1 MPSNQSIM
9 PDRLGWISLVALLL
23 WLVGLVF
30 LVNPSP
36 LQTPASMVGMVQSSL
51 RLSEAQAR
59 IFATIVLRGF
69 GVGMIG
75 LLLAGA
81 LRGLP
86 LKWAI
91 PSILCSAPLLALA
104 AKSLQLG
111 YFPLWFQVFYIVV
124 AAVTGGLVG
133 ISLRRSRIALGLLVA
148 LVLGL
153 LGWGLP
159 TGIGDNL
166 DEAARGTEQH
176 LLSQADQV
184 TSGEEAFHQMLEMAF
199 AFAEDNSHGA
209 DPVFTNKAAILAL
222 GVILG
227 DDKVAAV
234 GGRELDPTAKDQRES
249 LRRRVTIHGRGDLPR
264 HFSVSAALTVLTDKD
279 RALAVGIAKEMAD
292 SLPGGSGF
300 SFVDM
305 AANKA
310 GIRLATIATQDS
322 QSARQLQLQILTSDT
337 HSQFVPAVEGLPENL
352 ALADFQSQYGGLGG
366 EKSRQ
371 LLREIDQRIEACD
384 GWQWLP
390 KR

>member
-1 MPSNQSIM
+1 M

-111 YFPLWFQVFYIVV
+111 YFPLWLQVFYIVV

-166 DEAARGTEQH
+166 DEAARATEQH

-234 GGRELDPTAKDQRES
+234 GGRELDSTAKDQRES

-337 HSQFVPAVEGLPENL
+337 HSQFVPAVDGLPENL
-352 ALADFQSQYGGLGG
+352 SLTDFQTQYGGLGS

-371 LLREIDQRIEACD
+371 LLREINQRIEACD

>member
-1 MPSNQSIM
+1 MPTNQSIM

-111 YFPLWFQVFYIVV
+111 YFPLWLQVFYIVV

-166 DEAARGTEQH
+166 DEAARATEQH

-234 GGRELDPTAKDQRES
+234 GGRELDSTAKDQRES

-337 HSQFVPAVEGLPENL
+337 HSQFVPAVDGLPENL
-352 ALADFQSQYGGLGG
+352 SLTDFQTQYGGLGS

-371 LLREIDQRIEACD
+371 LLREINQRIEACD